1 MSKGPKKAA
10 VPNTPFAQAL
20 ARLKAEAKA
29 QEADD
34 NRRAAEARQAA
45 EAKRA
50 AEAARQAEA
59 GDADDDAALF
69 LSAVGEVAPV
79 HPAKAE
85 RRPPAPETRRD
96 ARIVE
101 DEDAEVLAVLS
112 DFVAG
117 DGTLDVADTDEYIE
131 GLAPGV
137 DRRIL
142 GRLRRGEFSV
152 QAHLDLHGML
162 QDPARHAVRR
172 FLVDARARG
181 LRCVLVIHGRGK
193 NSRDK
198 EPVLKKALVRWL
210 SRGGLGKQ
218 ILAFCTARPTDGGA
232 GAVYVLLRR

>member
-1 MSKGPKKAA
+1 M
-10 VPNTPFAQAL
+10 
-20 ARLKAEAKA
+20 
-29 QEADD
+29 
-34 NRRAAEARQAA
+34 
-45 EAKRA
+45 
-50 AEAARQAEA
+50 
-59 GDADDDAALF
+59 
-69 LSAVGEVAPV
+69 
-79 HPAKAE
+79 
-85 RRPPAPETRRD
+85 
-96 ARIVE
+96 
-101 DEDAEVLAVLS
+101 LS
-112 DFVAG
+112 DLVAG